1 MDEKGIGEGEDL
13 DNLRMVNWRGTGKIS
28 SSIEMA
34 NKQPLERYK
43 ENVKGNYTKSKNEKS
58 GKKLFNS
65 ASKRRW
71 RAGIG
76 AVIVLAGLIAGAKA
90 INKSTEDSEP
100 TPPGYSDRQDDEN
113 TSNSNITLENE
124 INTIAQVKQ
133 DFMNIYL
140 EAYNEKYGTNYA
152 SGKMIVNS
160 LKDGVV
166 LEMADGKHVTR
177 GEKPDETKDFLKKFG
192 GSVNVEGYDKVLQ
205 IQTIS
210 GEILGTYNI
219 ETGEFIYSGNDKKL
233 KEKLE
238 DSNFIEPTL
247 EYLGI
252 NPDKAQNAAK
262 VIMADEVESS
272 DSIKARIATYQN
284 TPNVPKTP
292 KTVEDNDYTR

>member
-100 TPPGYSDRQDDEN
+100 TPPGYSDRQDD
-113 TSNSNITLENE
+113 
-124 INTIAQVKQ
+124 
-133 DFMNIYL
+133 
-140 EAYNEKYGTNYA
+140 
-152 SGKMIVNS
+152 
-160 LKDGVV
+160 
-166 LEMADGKHVTR
+166 
-177 GEKPDETKDFLKKFG
+177 
-192 GSVNVEGYDKVLQ
+192 
-205 IQTIS
+205 
-210 GEILGTYNI
+210 
-219 ETGEFIYSGNDKKL
+219 
-233 KEKLE
+233 
-238 DSNFIEPTL
+238 
-247 EYLGI
+247 
-252 NPDKAQNAAK
+252 
-262 VIMADEVESS
+262 
-272 DSIKARIATYQN
+272 
-284 TPNVPKTP
+284 
-292 KTVEDNDYTR
+292 